1 MVCAKRQL
9 TWKEMQA
16 ALSMDFEE
24 QTIDYESM
32 SLRRHIHDI
41 CGSLISLNG
50 DTVSLVHSTART

>member
-1 MVCAKRQL
+1 
-9 TWKEMQA
+9 MQA